1 MADERIERHP
11 HRYAWRKRF
20 ADAKPVMRGEGGSVH
35 SAEGEGAWWLIT
47 DEGTMADF
55 LDDEDLG
62 GLVKLRRFDEIHSW
76 NQAIIAYRDARARLD
91 VEESLRKAVPAI
103 ASYVEACA
111 ADADP
116 RLEKINERDHLQ
128 KWSVKALKL
137 VLRPSDGPL
146 AVGAS
151 MRLDYPEHWP
161 RLGNV
166 DITLTAEGAAPAFV
180 ELKCGAGRDA
190 LGPCAWDVAKNAL
203 TLRMGDASA
212 AYLLAATTTAMWDKP
227 VRGAEFFD
235 HGEWTTERLRS
246 DYEDWWRFWER
257 DSCNPPRRLPVR
269 GYTHPLAS
277 AGLTVGGTDWD
288 LRLSR
293 VTVETHGWFDW
304 EPFFPE
310 LCQ

>member
-1 MADERIERHP
+1 
-11 HRYAWRKRF
+11 
-20 ADAKPVMRGEGGSVH
+20 
-35 SAEGEGAWWLIT
+35 
-47 DEGTMADF
+47 MADF

-62 GLVKLRRFDEIHSW
+62 GLVKLRRFDDFHSW
-76 NQAIIAYRDARARLD
+76 NQAIIAYRDARARLH

-103 ASYVEACA
+103 ASYVKACA
-111 ADADP
+111 AER

-128 KWSVKALKL
+128 KWSFKALKL
-137 VLRPSDGPL
+137 VLRPSDGPI
-146 AVGAS
+146 AAGAS
-151 MRLDYPEHWP
+151 LRLSYPEHWP
-161 RLGNV
+161 KLGNV
-166 DITLTAEGAAPAFV
+166 DITLAAEGAAPAFL
-180 ELKCGAGRDA
+180 ELKCGAKSDA

-235 HGEWTTERLRS
+235 HGEWTTEPLRS
-246 DYEDWWRFWER
+246 DYEDWWRFWEKPPGCYR
-257 DSCNPPRRLPVR
+257 PRRLPVR

-277 AGLTVGGTDWD
+277 AGFTVGGTDWD

-293 VTVETHGWFDW
+293 VTVEPHGWFDW